1 VTADRPAWARRLTNE
16 REARGWSQG
25 QAVRALKANATTDE
39 TIHANDQSLLR
50 QWKRWEDGEVEPG
63 DFYKPIIARMFGTVT
78 HAFFPVPSRRDPDS
92 VLAVAGMDTLELV
105 NRIQRSDL
113 DGATL
118 DALRIMAD
126 RLCSEYPFMPS
137 DQLLLEGRAWLR
149 RITEFHGQRVT
160 LSQHREVLVL
170 AGWIALL
177 IACVEYD
184 TGNRQAAETTRQAAL
199 SLATEAD
206 HAEIKG
212 WAHEIRAWISLT
224 SGNYH
229 GVVTA
234 AEAGKESAP
243 HYNVAVQLAA
253 QEAKSW
259 TRMVTGGKQK

>member
-1 VTADRPAWARRLTNE
+1 MTDDRPVWARRLTNE
-16 REARGWSQG
+16 REARSWSQT
-25 QAVRALKANATTDE
+25 QAVRALKAHALPDE
-39 TIHANDQSLLR
+39 KIHASDQSLLR

-78 HAFFPVPSRRDPDS
+78 HAFFPVPSRRDADS
-92 VLAVAGMDTLELV
+92 VLAVTGMNTLELV
-105 NRIQRSDL
+105 SRLQRSDV
-113 DGATL
+113 DSATL

-126 RLCSEYPFMPS
+126 RLCAEYPFMPS
-137 DQLLLEGRAWLR
+137 DQLLTEGRAWLR

-160 LSQHREVLVL
+160 LSQHREILVL

-212 WAHEIRAWISLT
+212 WAHEIRWSD
-224 SGNYH
+224 
-229 GVVTA
+229 
-234 AEAGKESAP
+234 
-243 HYNVAVQLAA
+243 
-253 QEAKSW
+253 
-259 TRMVTGGKQK
+259 RC